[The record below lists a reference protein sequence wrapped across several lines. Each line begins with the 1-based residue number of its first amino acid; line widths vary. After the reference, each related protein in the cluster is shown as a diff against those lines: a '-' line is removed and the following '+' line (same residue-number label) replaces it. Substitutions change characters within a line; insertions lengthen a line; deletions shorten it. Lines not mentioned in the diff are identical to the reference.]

1 MVSSV
6 ATNIIS
12 AFGKQRQEDPE
23 RKATLTISKSKVF
36 PVFDARFCLKKKTN
50 ETPPKEK
57 KKQSRTP
64 KTKVTGIHRVLC

>member
-36 PVFDARFCLKKKTN
+36 PVFDARFCLKKTN
-50 ETPPKEK
+50 ETPPPKE